1 MCPNLIC
8 VGDRLT
14 NKSTILN
21 EMLNSNFERVELGS
35 SGMFHDSVDVMFNSK
50 EYPLGFNIFDFNGI
64 SNLDA
69 KTI

>member
-1 MCPNLIC
+1 
-8 VGDRLT
+8 
-14 NKSTILN
+14 
-21 EMLNSNFERVELGS
+21 MLNSNFERVELGS